1 MSLKLIGNG
10 LSPFVRKVRV
20 VLAEKG
26 LSYEHDPM
34 VPFGVSAEYKR
45 MHPLGKIPTLVDG
58 DRVVPDSSAIC
69 LYLERTHPQPA
80 LYPSDPYELAR
91 AVWYEEFSDGG
102 LINGTIPFFQERV
115 LGPLFFKRPG
125 DEAKVKQAA
134 EQTLPPLFDYLE
146 ASLGDA
152 DYLVADRFSIADV
165 ALGALF
171 VNYRHGRGEI
181 DASRWPK
188 LAAWVERV
196 HGRPSFKALIEED
209 ARILKGAG
217 QA

>member
-1 MSLKLIGNG
+1 MGRGMLGLVSLALAAVPQEHAREQASPLASGIIKSVE
-10 LSPFVRKVRV
+10 LSGSPDTSVRHFRLDKSSTE
-20 VLAEKG
+20 LGPDAPE
-26 LSYEHDPM
+26 
-34 VPFGVSAEYKR
+34 
-45 MHPLGKIPTLVDG
+45 PLGVLRWICG
-58 DRVVPDSSAIC
+58 PDPSGKGAR
-69 LYLERTHPQPA
+69 LEIEAT
-80 LYPSDPYELAR
+80 
-91 AVWYEEFSDGG
+91 
-102 LINGTIPFFQERV
+102 FFQERV

-125 DEAKVKQAA
+125 DEAKVRQAA

-152 DYLVADRFSIADV
+152 DYLVANRFSIADV

-171 VNYRHGRGEI
+171 VNYRHGRGEV
-181 DASRWPK
+181 DAARWPK

-209 ARILKGAG
+209 AGILKGAG